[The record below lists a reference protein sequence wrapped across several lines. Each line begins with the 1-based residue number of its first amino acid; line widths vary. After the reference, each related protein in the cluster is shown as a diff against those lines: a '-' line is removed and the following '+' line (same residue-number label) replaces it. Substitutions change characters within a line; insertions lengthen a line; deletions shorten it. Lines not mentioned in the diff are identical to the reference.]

1 MSTGPD
7 VTVVPWDHPDAAGL
21 RAEQQAGLA
30 ELYDGVQDIE
40 PELPAEQMV
49 HTVLVRVRGE
59 AVATGSLRLEPHL
72 PPGTAELKRMYVR
85 PAHRGRGLS
94 RLVLDELESAAAAL
108 GLRRLVLETGQRQA
122 AALGLYRSAGYR
134 RIENWGP
141 YVDEPG
147 SVCLGKDLDG

>member
-49 HTVLVRVRGE
+49 HTVLVRVGGE

-72 PPGTAELKRMYVR
+72 PPGTAELKR
-85 PAHRGRGLS
+85 
-94 RLVLDELESAAAAL
+94 ELHVIENGAAL
-108 GLRRLVLETGQRQA
+108 EMKLELSGQGFPRK
-122 AALGLYRSAGYR
+122 LERKVIFTR
-134 RIENWGP
+134 VE
-141 YVDEPG
+141 
-147 SVCLGKDLDG
+147 